1 MKRFWE
7 TIITTTADGNITLKF
22 LDFLL
27 NQYKNILKLKY
38 IVDKKASQIEM
49 LFVCILIT
57 YKVVPL

>member
-38 IVDKKASQIEM
+38 TVDKKASQIEM
-49 LFVCILIT
+49 LFVYILIT
-57 YKVVPL
+57 YKVIPL

>member
-38 IVDKKASQIEM
+38 TVDKKASQIEM
-49 LFVCILIT
+49 LFAYILIT
-57 YKVVPL
+57 YKVIPL

>member
-49 LFVCILIT
+49 LFVYILIT
-57 YKVVPL
+57 YKVIPL

>member
-49 LFVCILIT
+49 LFVYILIT
-57 YKVVPL
+57 YKVIPS